1 MTDSENHNIWV
12 KQLIEGDETAYK
24 IFFKEY
30 YQIFAHFAFKY
41 VKDIDVA
48 EDIVHD
54 VILDL
59 YSNKRDFANL
69 NKLKSFLYLSIK
81 NRCFNYMEHENAKQ
95 NYLQT
100 STPQQ
105 DEDYFLNTIIEEEVY
120 FLMHQAINK
129 LPELI
134 QTIYKLSLE
143 GKSNEEIAQI
153 LKLSLDSVKSYK
165 KRGKQI
171 LREKLKG
178 LTYFLSITLPP

>member
-1 MTDSENHNIWV
+1 MTDTGNHNIWV
-12 KQLIEGDETAYK
+12 KQLIEGDEAAYK

-59 YSNKRDFANL
+59 YSNKRDFTSL

-81 NRCFNYMEHENAKQ
+81 NRCFNYIEHENAKQ
-95 NYLQT
+95 NYLQA
-100 STPQQ
+100 STLQQ
-105 DEDYFLNTIIEEEVY
+105 DEDYFLDAIIEEEVY
-120 FLMHQAINK
+120 FLMHKAINE
-129 LPELI
+129 LPDQI
-134 QTIYKLSLE
+134 QTIYELSLI
-143 GKSNEEIAQI
+143 GKSNEEIARV
-153 LKLSLDSVKSYK
+153 LNLSLDSVKSYK

-171 LREKLKG
+171 LKEKLKG
-178 LTYFLSITLPP
+178 LICFLSVTL